1 MQLDDKYSLLSS
13 KVLEI
18 FIEMFG
24 KEIVLI
30 EKKIE
35 AKHMGYFKI
44 MFKYIPLNYNI
55 VFESDRDVFD
65 IIIYDNEEAWST
77 LDEEYDNETI
87 EKNIRDA
94 VLVLKNKIDNNDL
107 SFFAM
112 QGDNLYRKQGGKYI
126 RIKDFTKFLK
136 ARHEDANKRFEMKNS
151 E

>member
-1 MQLDDKYSLLSS
+1 MQLDDEYSLLSQ

-18 FIEMFG
+18 FKGMFG

-30 EKKIE
+30 EKKME

-44 MFKYIPLNYNI
+44 VFKYILLNYNI

-94 VLVLKNKIDNNDL
+94 VVILKNKIDNNDL
-107 SFFAM
+107 SFWAVR
-112 QGDNLYRKQGGKYI
+112 DDKLYRKQGDKYI
-126 RIKDFTKFLK
+126 RIKNFTRFLK
-136 ARHEDANKRFEMKNS
+136 GMSNGD
-151 E
+151 

>member
-13 KVLEI
+13 NVLKI
-18 FIEMFG
+18 FKEMFG

-30 EKKIE
+30 ENKIE
-35 AKHMGYFKI
+35 AEHMGYFKI
-44 MFKYIPLNYNI
+44 VFKYIPLNYNI

-87 EKNIRDA
+87 VKNIRGA
-94 VLVLKNKIDNNDL
+94 VLLLKNKIDNNDL
-107 SFFAM
+107 IFFAM
-112 QGDNLYRKQGGKYI
+112 RGDKLYRKQGGKYI

-136 ARHEDANKRFEMKNS
+136 GISNGDKG
-151 E
+151 

>member
-18 FIEMFG
+18 FKEIFG

-35 AKHMGYFKI
+35 ADHMGFFKI

-65 IIIYDNEEAWST
+65 IIIYDSEEAWST
-77 LDEEYDNETI
+77 LDKEYDNETI
-87 EKNIRDA
+87 VKNIRDA
-94 VLVLKNKIDNNDL
+94 VLILKNKIDSNDL
-107 SFFAM
+107 IFFAVR
-112 QGDNLYRKQGGKYI
+112 GDKLYRKQEDKYI

-136 ARHEDANKRFEMKNS
+136 GMSNGV
-151 E
+151 

>member
-13 KVLEI
+13 NVLEI
-18 FIEMFG
+18 FKEIFG

-30 EKKIE
+30 EKKIKAE
-35 AKHMGYFKI
+35 HMGYFKI

-65 IIIYDNEEAWST
+65 IIIYDNEEAWSST
-77 LDEEYDNETI
+77 LDKECDNETI

-107 SFFAM
+107 SFLVVR
-112 QGDNLYRKQGGKYI
+112 GDKLYRKQEDKYI
-126 RIKDFTKFLK
+126 RIKNLTKY
-136 ARHEDANKRFEMKNS
+136 RS
-151 E
+151 TT